1 MNVFSKTDVGQKRKV
16 NQDYVYECAEKIGN
30 LPNLFIVADGMGGHA
45 AGDFA
50 SKFTVE
56 TIESHV
62 KEATDLDQV
71 EEIIGGAIEK
81 ANAFLRVKANEDDK
95 LYGMGTTVV
104 VASVED
110 YELKVANVGDS
121 RLYIVSE
128 DEIRQITIDHS
139 LVEEM
144 VQSGGLDRIAARNH
158 PDKNIITRAVGA
170 ADFVDID
177 FFTEEVKEGDIL
189 LMCSDGLSNMIE
201 DDELCR
207 IICDEGSLF
216 ERGNRLID
224 RANENGGLDNIS
236 VLLIDIFSDLRNER

>member
-1 MNVFSKTDVGQKRKV
+1 MNVFSKTDIGQKRKV
-16 NQDYVYECAEKIGN
+16 NQDYVYECADRIGN

-56 TIESHV
+56 TIEDHV
-62 KEATDLDQV
+62 RESTDLDEV
-71 EEIIGGAIEK
+71 EEIIGGAVEK
-81 ANAFLRVKANEDDK
+81 ANAFLRVKANEDDN

-104 VASVED
+104 VASIQD
-110 YELKVANVGDS
+110 NQLKVANVGDS

-128 DEIRQITIDHS
+128 DEIRQVTVDHS

-144 VQSGGLDRIAARNH
+144 VQSGGLDRIAARTH
-158 PDKNIITRAVGA
+158 PDKNIITRAIGA

-177 FFTEEVKEGDIL
+177 FFTEEVKEGDIV

-201 DDELCR
+201 DHELR
-207 IICDEGSLF
+207 SIICDEGSLF
-216 ERGNRLID
+216 ERGNRLIH
-224 RANENGGLDNIS
+224 RANENGGTDNIS
-236 VLLIDIFSDLRNER
+236 VLLIDVFSNLRDEE